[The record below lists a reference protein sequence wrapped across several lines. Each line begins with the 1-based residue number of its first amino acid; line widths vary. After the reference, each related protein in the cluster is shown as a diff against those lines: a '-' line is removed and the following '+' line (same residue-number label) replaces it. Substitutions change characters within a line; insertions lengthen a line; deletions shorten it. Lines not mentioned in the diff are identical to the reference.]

1 MLYFKSTSFFFPFVL
16 RINSYCSVNIGF
28 LKMLFFSCIDGIY
41 GWQIILKRISQPF
54 TYPIESLQPS
64 TALFIYSPF
73 FIIPLGISTDFEAV
87 RVKSNPAW
95 LVHRGHFHNT
105 CCSSQISLLNWG
117 AGGYQSCQ
125 LHAISSNL
133 LLNCLQKLQYIHMW
147 VSKQKHVSAEVH
159 SVRVFFRLQH
169 CNLHKAVLYKLFEY
183 FFIFCL
189 FVSLAFIKAL

>member
-1 MLYFKSTSFFFPFVL
+1 MYSTWVADYSEKNITAIHVSHWKSAAFNRPIHL
-16 RINSYCSVNIGF
+16 
-28 LKMLFFSCIDGIY
+28 LPLFFIF
-41 GWQIILKRISQPF
+41 PV
-54 TYPIESLQPS
+54 
-64 TALFIYSPF
+64 
-73 FIIPLGISTDFEAV
+73 GISTDFEAV

-147 VSKQKHVSAEVH
+147 VSKQKQASAEAH
-159 SVRVFFRLQH
+159 SVRVFQHSNTVISIKRSSINFSFFSVFFVFNFLFICVIGVYKKPYKGSQFRRFIL
-169 CNLHKAVLYKLFEY
+169 NLA
-183 FFIFCL
+183 
-189 FVSLAFIKAL
+189 